1 MLIRGYLDIFIKRGG
16 GVLDKR
22 EKGNILGLVALL
34 PIIINIVIFFLL
46 RGPDADIS
54 VIITIYSV
62 LSIIGIALAIRSWLL
77 SRRLILLMTGLLGN
91 VFVLGIA
98 SLLLLAMGIG
108 EK

>member
-1 MLIRGYLDIFIKRGG
+1 M
-16 GVLDKR
+16 DKR

-46 RGPDADIS
+46 RGPDADIYL
-54 VIITIYSV
+54 IIAIYSI
-62 LSIIGIALAIRSWLL
+62 LSIIGIVLAVRSWLL
-77 SRRLILLMTGLLGN
+77 SRRLILLLFGVLGN
-91 VFVLGIA
+91 ALVLGVA